1 MKLRVILTE
10 ILEDPYLNLAIDEA
24 LLIKNDLVLR
34 IWRNNMSVVLG
45 ILSRVNDEINL
56 EYITE
61 KNIPLLRR
69 ISGGGSVYH
78 DMGNINYT
86 IIVSRNLNEKVY
98 GIDFLYK
105 KLLNGTIN
113 AIELLTNS
121 SPVEVHN
128 ESDITFLG
136 YKISGNAGYILSEK
150 YMLHGTLLVSA
161 DLSVLY
167 KALIIPPR
175 NLKKSDK
182 IDMVKYKVNNL
193 SSLLNRTIFFDEVVK
208 AFIKGF
214 EDLLGVESYLDEIT
228 NEELEIAE
236 RLAKEKYSN
245 KGFIFK
251 R

>member
-1 MKLRVILTE
+1 
-10 ILEDPYLNLAIDEA
+10 
-24 LLIKNDLVLR
+24 
-34 IWRNNMSVVLG
+34 
-45 ILSRVNDEINL
+45 
-56 EYITE
+56 
-61 KNIPLLRR
+61 
-69 ISGGGSVYH
+69 
-78 DMGNINYT
+78 
-86 IIVSRNLNEKVY
+86 IVSRNLNEKVY